1 MNNPRIPAFKLSDK
15 NLQSIGL
22 CVYFTQNTR
31 MSARFRIF
39 AVVVGVLFLVNLLLW
54 NSVASLWSGGEAALW
69 WNSHLG
75 TNEAGLPG
83 WWVSKLS
90 LYPAD
95 LAQARWISG
104 GLLLVG
110 LLFFNWVGQKIF
122 KQERVILS
130 LLVMASSLLLPN
142 FGKLASAD
150 IYLFLAHFG
159 AYLSLILYIK
169 QAVLRWQVSSY
180 LFLLLGLIVHPISTI
195 LFWSVLVAW
204 LWFRHPKGKE
214 LNQLYL
220 WIIAPVVCLLLI
232 LSGQF
237 IWQPKGFVFSVNQF
251 PIGKFLLY
259 SLVGMAPFI
268 GYLLGGLRDN
278 AMLVRKG
285 EEQAVIYTGGLLAG
299 LLAFSLSWQAILALL
314 VAKQMEVYFKDNY
327 PFRDWVKTG
336 AILHLVLIF
345 AFAFALL
352 YNGFVYFEGDG
363 YRAGIAVSGSYWALS
378 FVGIVGLYGIRK
390 PLALGATLLSGLV
403 GMTFFWLQ
411 LYPLM
416 ETQRSLVQEMPKEV
430 KALQP
435 EATEVVILP
444 RQKRSFPNAAVYA
457 KEVFPSVMVEKEEAG
472 FNLALE
478 KPNTI
483 GITKEWTLPYIP
495 EGRTVDTLST
505 TSWSDRMTPSAWL
518 LVSDERS
525 GVNSN

>member
-1 MNNPRIPAFKLSDK
+1 M
-15 NLQSIGL
+15 
-22 CVYFTQNTR
+22 
-31 MSARFRIF
+31 
-39 AVVVGVLFLVNLLLW
+39 
-54 NSVASLWSGGEAALW
+54 
-69 WNSHLG
+69 
-75 TNEAGLPG
+75 
-83 WWVSKLS
+83 
-90 LYPAD
+90 
-95 LAQARWISG
+95 
-104 GLLLVG
+104 
-110 LLFFNWVGQKIF
+110 
-122 KQERVILS
+122 
-130 LLVMASSLLLPN
+130 
-142 FGKLASAD
+142 
-150 IYLFLAHFG
+150 
-159 AYLSLILYIK
+159 
-169 QAVLRWQVSSY
+169 
-180 LFLLLGLIVHPISTI
+180 
-195 LFWSVLVAW
+195 
-204 LWFRHPKGKE
+204 
-214 LNQLYL
+214 
-220 WIIAPVVCLLLI
+220 
-232 LSGQF
+232 
-237 IWQPKGFVFSVNQF
+237 
-251 PIGKFLLY
+251 
-259 SLVGMAPFI
+259 
-268 GYLLGGLRDN
+268 
-278 AMLVRKG
+278 
-285 EEQAVIYTGGLLAG
+285 IYTGGLLAG